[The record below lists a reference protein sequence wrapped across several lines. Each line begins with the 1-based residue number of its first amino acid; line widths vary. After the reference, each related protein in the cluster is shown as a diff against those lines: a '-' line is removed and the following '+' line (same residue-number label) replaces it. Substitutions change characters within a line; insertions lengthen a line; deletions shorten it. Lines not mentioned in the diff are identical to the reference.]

1 MLDLIEDYLEDEE
14 DELVDWISK
23 FSESNTSLEGHHS
36 WKVLLKLTWRVRLIC
51 QCELHGTN
59 LKHRAYCADSS
70 TFFSML
76 GTSAMRCCK
85 YFGLANLLWNKQAT
99 APSVLEWQPFQP

>member
-36 WKVLLKLTWRVRLIC
+36 WKVLLKVLI
-51 QCELHGTN
+51 TVVV
-59 LKHRAYCADSS
+59 
-70 TFFSML
+70 TV
-76 GTSAMRCCK
+76 
-85 YFGLANLLWNKQAT
+85 
-99 APSVLEWQPFQP
+99 VLVWQIPG